1 MCICVREKKVKKR
14 KVVEIMIILMGKGNT
29 GAGYMYIYLCESV
42 LKQIIVC
49 MEEERETREGI
60 LTMKRE
66 FEHDTDK

>member
-1 MCICVREKKVKKR
+1 
-14 KVVEIMIILMGKGNT
+14 MIILMGKGNT